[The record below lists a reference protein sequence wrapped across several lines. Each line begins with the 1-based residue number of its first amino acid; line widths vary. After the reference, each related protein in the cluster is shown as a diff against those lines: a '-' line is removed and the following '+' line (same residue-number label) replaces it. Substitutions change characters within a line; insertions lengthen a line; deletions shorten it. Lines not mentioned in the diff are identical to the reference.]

1 MFDIVQNTAWR
12 LLCKSLRSQLSYNRT
27 RRSACG
33 ALLTTGEGQSHQD
46 GDCRWIGGSS
56 IVNIFH
62 PLSGPFM
69 TFIFHPCDVR
79 CRVYA
84 SGSST
89 CSRPA
94 RLVRHTTCPPINK
107 SRTMFLT
114 NRVSSC
120 PHVWPFVH
128 LSARRSNSATIASSA
143 NRYSGR
149 IW

>member
-1 MFDIVQNTAWR
+1 MATIVQVSSVPIIIQSDKALGVWCAIDYRRGPVPPRWR
-12 LLCKSLRSQLSYNRT
+12 LQMDWRFKYCKYFP
-27 RRSACG
+27 
-33 ALLTTGEGQSHQD
+33 
-46 GDCRWIGGSS
+46 SS
-56 IVNIFH
+56 FRAIHDIYF
-62 PLSGPFM
+62 P
-69 TFIFHPCDVR
+69 PCDVR